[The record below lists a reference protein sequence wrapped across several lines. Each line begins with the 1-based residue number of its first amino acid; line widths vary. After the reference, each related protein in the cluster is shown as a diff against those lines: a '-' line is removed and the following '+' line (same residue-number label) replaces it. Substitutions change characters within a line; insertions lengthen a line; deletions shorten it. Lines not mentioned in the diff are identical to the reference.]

1 MNGEIIASGLE
12 FPEGPVWL
20 DGTIWFTEI
29 LGGHVSRWTPDGGVE
44 RVADTGGGP
53 NGATAAADGSL
64 YVTQNGGM
72 GTGGRTT
79 PGIQR
84 VTTDGTVDDRR
95 HRGRRRAPRRAQ
107 RPRLRARRAA
117 VVHRPARRLR
127 PGEELAARD
136 ASSPSTS
143 ATGEGEMVIELG
155 PVFPNGIAF
164 LGDGTLVWSESFSR
178 RVMRLVDG
186 TPEVV
191 IELPELHFPDGFC
204 VGADGRAVRRHR
216 RTPTASASS
225 TDGAIVDKLP
235 CADGMVTNC
244 CFGGARTDLYV
255 TDSRNGTLWR
265 YDARRRRP
273 APPHRAL
280 NASGPV
286 VAAHRQRGEHG
297 EQAGATTR
305 STQPIG
311 AGVDVAVH
319 QAA

>member
-29 LGGHVSRWTPDGGVE
+29 LGGHVSRWTPAGGVE
-44 RVADTGGGP
+44 RVAATGGGP

-72 GTGGRTT
+72 GKGGRTT

-84 VTTDGTVDDRR
+84 VTTDGSVDVVVSEVAGITLEGPNDLAFGPDGRLWFTDP
-95 HRGRRRAPRRAQ
+95 RGESDPAKNSLPGRIF
-107 RPRLRARRAA
+107 A
-117 VVHRPARRLR
+117 VDL
-127 PGEELAARD
+127 
-136 ASSPSTS
+136 
-143 ATGEGEMVIELG
+143 ATGEGELIIELE

-164 LGDGTLVWSESFSR
+164 LADGSLVWSESFTR

-186 TPEVV
+186 RPEVV

-204 VGADGRAVRRHR
+204 VGADGKLYV
-216 RTPTASASS
+216 ASTYAHCVSVVE
-225 TDGAIVDKLP
+225 DGEIVERYP

-244 CFGGARTDLYV
+244 CFGGDSGTDLYI

-265 YDARRRRP
+265 YE
-273 APPHRAL
+273 L
-280 NASGPV
+280 
-286 VAAHRQRGEHG
+286 
-297 EQAGATTR
+297 
-305 STQPIG
+305 
-311 AGVDVAVH
+311 GVGGLPLH
-319 QAA
+319 T